1 MFPQDFRIWKFC
13 YLYSEKLSHVT
24 EFRNQT
30 AITAIKMTDDTQMFN
45 DERLTPH
52 RAVHPGEI
60 LREELRERGIS
71 TDDFAR
77 RLGMSSRNLHNF
89 LRGDLPLSKDLAQKL
104 EEHLAIPAPMWLR
117 LYEGFLRNVF
127 MRSRV

>member
-1 MFPQDFRIWKFC
+1 
-13 YLYSEKLSHVT
+13 
-24 EFRNQT
+24 
-30 AITAIKMTDDTQMFN
+30 MTDDTQMFN
-45 DERLTPH
+45 DERQTPH

-60 LREELRERGIS
+60 LREELHERGIS

-104 EEHLAIPAPMWLR
+104 EQNLAIPAPMWLR
-117 LYEGFLRNVF
+117 LYEGFLRDVF
-127 MRSRV
+127 MRSKV

>member
-1 MFPQDFRIWKFC
+1 MFSRDFRIWKFC

-45 DERLTPH
+45 DERQTPH

-60 LREELRERGIS
+60 LREELHERGIS

-104 EEHLAIPAPMWLR
+104 EQNLAIPAPMWLR
-117 LYEGFLRNVF
+117 LYEGFLRDVF
-127 MRSRV
+127 MRSKV

>member
-1 MFPQDFRIWKFC
+1 MFPQDFGIWKFC

-45 DERLTPH
+45 DERQTPH

-77 RLGMSSRNLHNF
+77 RLGMSSRNLHSF
-89 LRGDLPLSKDLAQKL
+89 LRGDLPLSKDLAHKL
-104 EEHLAIPAPMWLR
+104 ELHLAIPAPIWLR
-117 LYEGFLRNVF
+117 LYEGFLRDVF
-127 MRSRV
+127 MRSKV

>member
-1 MFPQDFRIWKFC
+1 
-13 YLYSEKLSHVT
+13 
-24 EFRNQT
+24 
-30 AITAIKMTDDTQMFN
+30 MTDNAQMFN

-60 LREELRERGIS
+60 QREELRERGIS

-89 LRGDLPLSKDLAQKL
+89 LRGDLPLSKDLARKL
-104 EEHLAIPAPMWLR
+104 EQQLAIPAPTWQR

-127 MRSRV
+127 MRSKV

>member
-1 MFPQDFRIWKFC
+1 
-13 YLYSEKLSHVT
+13 
-24 EFRNQT
+24 
-30 AITAIKMTDDTQMFN
+30 MTDDTQMFN

-71 TDDFAR
+71 IDDFAR

-104 EEHLAIPAPMWLR
+104 EQNLAIPAPVWQR
-117 LYEGFLRNVF
+117 LYEGFLRDMF

>member
-1 MFPQDFRIWKFC
+1 
-13 YLYSEKLSHVT
+13 
-24 EFRNQT
+24 
-30 AITAIKMTDDTQMFN
+30 MTDDAQMFN

-117 LYEGFLRNVF
+117 LYEGFLRDVF
-127 MRSRV
+127 MRSKV

>member
-1 MFPQDFRIWKFC
+1 MFPRDFGIWKFC

-30 AITAIKMTDDTQMFN
+30 TITAIKMTDDAPMFN

-60 LREELRERGIS
+60 LREEMRERGIS

-104 EEHLAIPAPMWLR
+104 EQNLAIPAPIWLR
-117 LYEGFLRNVF
+117 LYEGFLRDVF

>member
-1 MFPQDFRIWKFC
+1 
-13 YLYSEKLSHVT
+13 
-24 EFRNQT
+24 
-30 AITAIKMTDDTQMFN
+30 MTDDAPMFN
-45 DERLTPH
+45 DERLTPR

-60 LREELRERGIS
+60 LREEMRERGIS

-104 EEHLAIPAPMWLR
+104 EQNLAIPAPVWQR
-117 LYEGFLRNVF
+117 LYEGFLRDVF
-127 MRSRV
+127 MRSKV

>member
-1 MFPQDFRIWKFC
+1 MFSRDFRIWKFC

-45 DERLTPH
+45 DERQTPH

-60 LREELRERGIS
+60 LREELHERGIS

-104 EEHLAIPAPMWLR
+104 EQNLAIPAPMWLR
-117 LYEGFLRNVF
+117 LYEGFLRDVF

>member
-1 MFPQDFRIWKFC
+1 
-13 YLYSEKLSHVT
+13 
-24 EFRNQT
+24 
-30 AITAIKMTDDTQMFN
+30 MTDDTQMFN
-45 DERLTPH
+45 DERQTPH

-89 LRGDLPLSKDLAQKL
+89 LRGDLPLSKDFAQKL
-104 EEHLAIPAPMWLR
+104 EEHLAIPAPIWLR
-117 LYEGFLRNVF
+117 LYEGFLRDVF
-127 MRSRV
+127 MRSKV

>member
-13 YLYSEKLSHVT
+13 YLYSERLSHVT

-45 DERLTPH
+45 DERQTPH

-89 LRGDLPLSKDLAQKL
+89 LRGDLPLSKDLAQKQ
-104 EEHLAIPAPMWLR
+104 EQSLAIPAPIWLR
-117 LYEGFLRNVF
+117 LYEGFLRDVF
-127 MRSRV
+127 MRSKV

>member
-30 AITAIKMTDDTQMFN
+30 AITAIKMTDDAPMYN

-77 RLGMSSRNLHNF
+77 RLSMSSRNLHNF

-104 EEHLAIPAPMWLR
+104 EEHLANPAR
-117 LYEGFLRNVF
+117 CG
-127 MRSRV
+127 

>member
-1 MFPQDFRIWKFC
+1 MEILLPLLRKTVT
-13 YLYSEKLSHVT
+13 VT

-52 RAVHPGEI
+52 MAVHPGEI

-104 EEHLAIPAPMWLR
+104 EEHLAIPAPIWLR
-117 LYEGFLRNVF
+117 LYEGFLRDVF
-127 MRSRV
+127 MRSKV

>member
-1 MFPQDFRIWKFC
+1 
-13 YLYSEKLSHVT
+13 
-24 EFRNQT
+24 
-30 AITAIKMTDDTQMFN
+30 MTDVAQMFN

-77 RLGMSSRNLHNF
+77 RLGMSSRILHNF

-104 EEHLAIPAPMWLR
+104 EQNLAIPAPMWLR
-117 LYEGFLRNVF
+117 LYEGFLRDVF
-127 MRSRV
+127 MRSKV